1 MSPSLATGRPL
12 LYSRAMRAAVIQF
25 TSGPDLDS
33 NLKRMKER
41 LTEAAGKGA
50 KLVVFPEHCY
60 LYGAQTVWKP
70 TLGRFPELLATFSK
84 WAKDHGVFLIPG
96 SLREPIPGDTERF
109 HNTSPLF
116 GPDGKQLASYRKVF
130 LFKATLP
137 DRVYNE
143 GEDCRAGVEVVTAP
157 LDGFRLGMSICYDLR
172 FPELFRALRKK
183 GANVVVLPSA
193 FTVPTG
199 KAHWDALTKTRAIEN
214 QVFFLAPG
222 QVGTLGNGAATWGH
236 SRILSPWGEILA
248 EINDGE
254 GVAVA
259 DLDPNSLVAAQ
270 SRVDAWG
277 CRREDLFP
285 IA

>member
-1 MSPSLATGRPL
+1 MK
-12 LYSRAMRAAVIQF
+12 AAVVQF
-25 TSGPDLDS
+25 TSGPDIDV

-41 LTEAAGKGA
+41 LAEASSKGA

-60 LYGAQTVWKP
+60 LYGAPAVWKP
-70 TLGRFPELLATFSK
+70 TLGRFPQVIASFSA
-84 WAKDHGVFLIPG
+84 WAKEYGVFLVPG
-96 SLREPIPGDTERF
+96 SVREPIPNDSDHF
-109 HNTSPLF
+109 FNTSPLF
-116 GPDGKQLASYRKVF
+116 GPDGKQLAAYRKLF

-143 GEDCRAGVEVVTAP
+143 AEDCRAGVEVVTAP
-157 LDGFRLGMSICYDLR
+157 LDGLRLGMSVCYDLR

-183 GANVVVLPSA
+183 GANVFVLPSA

-199 KAHWDALTKTRAIEN
+199 KAHWDALTRTRAIEN
-214 QVFFLAPG
+214 QVFFLAPA

-236 SRILSPWGEILA
+236 SRIVSPWGDVLA
-248 EINDGE
+248 EIAEGE
-254 GVAVA
+254 GVATA
-259 DLDPNSLVAAQ
+259 DLDPQLIVAAQ